1 MTKNLFVVGLDR
13 ANLQLLEGLGGADS
27 TAYLPALDFDEIR
40 GVDHFPFERLLA
52 TAAARLD
59 EHPGSV
65 DGVCTFLDFP
75 ATELVPLLAAHAGV
89 AGPSIEAVLR
99 CDHKYWSRLVQAE
112 VAPEAVPD
120 VRLFDPF
127 DDASLAALDLP
138 YPFWV
143 KPLNAFRSHLGFRVA
158 GADDLRHAVGEL
170 RTSLPRLAGP
180 LQEVLSH
187 AEVPE
192 GIRDLPRYAVIAEE
206 LLTGRLCTVEGYVT
220 GGRPH
225 AYAVVDSVR
234 EPGSSSFARYE
245 YPSSLPH
252 RMQAG
257 LCALAERVVGAT
269 GLDASAFNVEV
280 FVDTDRGQFG
290 LLEINSRLS
299 QSHAPLFELVD
310 GTTHLKV
317 MADLAL
323 GRPVDLPRRQGPY
336 AVAAK
341 FFLRAFEDGV
351 VRRVPTPAALAA
363 LEQELPA
370 AIVHVLVTEGT
381 RLSELADQDSYS
393 YELAEV
399 YLGAADQPELQR
411 RWERCQQL
419 LDIAVEPV
427 RAT

>member
-1 MTKNLFVVGLDR
+1 MTENLFVVGLDA
-13 ANLQLLEGLGGADS
+13 ANLDLLEGLGNGDR

-40 GVDHFPFERLLA
+40 GVDHFPFERLLSTA
-52 TAAARLD
+52 TARLD
-59 EHPGSV
+59 ASPHHV

-89 AGPSIEAVLR
+89 AGPSIESVLR
-99 CDHKYWSRLVQAE
+99 CGHKYWSRLVQTE
-112 VAPEAVPD
+112 VAPETVPD
-120 VRLFDPF
+120 FRLFDPF
-127 DDASLAALDLP
+127 DDHSLESLDLP

-143 KPLNAFRSHLGFRVA
+143 KPLNAFRSHLGFHVA
-158 GADDLRHAVGEL
+158 DADDLRHAVEEL
-170 RTSLPRLAGP
+170 RSSLPRLAGP
-180 LQEVLSH
+180 LQEVLAH
-187 AEVPE
+187 ADVPDR
-192 GIRDLPRYAVIAEE
+192 IRDLPPHTVIAEE
-206 LLTGRLCTVEGYVT
+206 LLTGRLCTIEGYVT
-220 GGRPH
+220 GGKPH

-257 LCALAERVVGAT
+257 LSALAERVVGAT

-290 LLEINSRLS
+290 LLEINARLS

-317 MADLAL
+317 MVDLAL
-323 GRPVDLPRRQGPY
+323 GRPVELPRRQGPC

-341 FFLRAFEDGV
+341 FFLRSFEDGV
-351 VRRVPTPAALAA
+351 VTRVPTPEDLRT
-363 LEQELPA
+363 LELELPG
-370 AIVHVLVTEGT
+370 AIAHVLVEEGT
-381 RLSELADQDSYS
+381 RLSGLADQDSYS

-399 YLGAADQPELQR
+399 YLGAGDQPELQR
-411 RWERCQQL
+411 RWDRCQEL
-419 LDIAVEPV
+419 LGIVVEPAPTV
-427 RAT
+427 

>member
-1 MTKNLFVVGLDR
+1 MPENLFVVGLDD
-13 ANLQLLEGLGGADS
+13 ANLRLLEGLGDADRTDFHS
-27 TAYLPALDFDEIR
+27 ALDFDDIR
-40 GVDHFPFERLLA
+40 GVDEFPFERLLA
-52 TAAARLD
+52 SAVARLD
-59 EHPGSV
+59 AGPERV

-89 AGPSIEAVLR
+89 PGPSIEAVLR
-99 CDHKYWSRLVQAE
+99 CDHKYWSRLVQQE
-112 VAPEAVPD
+112 VAPETVPAF
-120 VRLFDPF
+120 RLFDPF
-127 DDASLAALDLP
+127 DGASLERLDLP
-138 YPFWV
+138 FPFWV
-143 KPLNAFRSHLGFRVA
+143 KPLNAFRSHLGFHVA
-158 GADDLRHAVGEL
+158 SAADLAHAVSEL
-170 RTSLPRLAGP
+170 RSELPRLSGP
-180 LQEVLSH
+180 LQEVLEH
-187 AEVPE
+187 AEVPDH
-192 GIRDLPRYAVIAEE
+192 IRNLPTHAVLAEE

-234 EPGSSSFARYE
+234 EPGSSSFSRYE

-269 GLDASAFNVEV
+269 GLDACAFNVEV

-290 LLEINSRLS
+290 LLEINARLS

-310 GTTHLKV
+310 GTTHLKIGV
-317 MADLAL
+317 DLAL
-323 GRPVDLPRRQGPY
+323 GRPVALPRRQGPY

-351 VRRVPTPAALAA
+351 VVRVPDVAALAE
-363 LEQELPA
+363 LEREQPGT
-370 AIVHVLVTEGT
+370 IVHVLVVEGT
-381 RLSELADQDSYS
+381 RLADLADQDSYS

-411 RWERCQQL
+411 RWERCQEL
-419 LDIAVEPV
+419 LGIEIRPAAD
-427 RAT
+427 